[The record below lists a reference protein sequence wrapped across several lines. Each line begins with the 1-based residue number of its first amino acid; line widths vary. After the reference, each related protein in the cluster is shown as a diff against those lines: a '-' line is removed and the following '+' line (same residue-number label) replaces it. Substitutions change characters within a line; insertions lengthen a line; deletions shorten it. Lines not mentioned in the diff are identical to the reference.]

1 MSSHV
6 RGRLA
11 AILIAYLL
19 LPVFVQAQTVE
30 PQEFDAVERAKQAA
44 RDSGST
50 PDLKQTAE
58 QIFVRTNRFRT
69 QQGRSALKVNER
81 LARAAQDF
89 ADYLART
96 DTFSHTADG
105 KSPSQRVAEQGYR
118 YCLVAENIAWEYNS
132 AGFTGSGLARSFV
145 TGWRHSPEHRRNMLD
160 PDLEEIGVG
169 VAQSA
174 QTGRYYAV
182 QDFGRPHSAAIVFK
196 ITNESDATLHY
207 TVDGKSFTLE
217 PQFTVTHQ
225 RCRSPELDFQLAR
238 GKEDKEGEEV
248 FHPRNGAHYVVRGDQ
263 GSGYAVEVR

>member
-11 AILIAYLL
+11 AVLITTL
-19 LPVFVQAQTVE
+19 LPVFVQAQSVE
-30 PQEFDAVERAKQAA
+30 PHDFDAIERGKSAS
-44 RDSGST
+44 RDTGSV

-58 QIFVRTNRFRT
+58 QIFVRTNRFRV
-69 QQGRSALKVNER
+69 QQGRSALKINER
-81 LARAAQDF
+81 LTRAAQDF

-105 KSPSQRVAEQGYR
+105 KSPSQRVAEHGYR

-132 AGFTGSGLARSFV
+132 SGFTGSGLARAFV

-160 PDLEEIGVG
+160 SDLEEIGIG
-169 VAQSA
+169 VAHST

-196 ITNESDATLHY
+196 IANESDATIHY
-207 TVDGKSFTLE
+207 TVDGKSFTLD
-217 PQFTVTHQ
+217 PQYTVTHQ
-225 RCRSPELDFQLAR
+225 RCRPPELDFQLGR
-238 GKEDKEGEEV
+238 GKDDKEGEEA
-248 FHPRNGAHYVVRGDQ
+248 FRPRSGAHYVARGDQ
-263 GSGYAVEVR
+263 DHGYTVEAH